1 MGYQPF
7 IGQVHSKKRMKCS
20 IGLVI
25 FCLVIVISQ
34 CEARVVSTQE
44 RFGIF
49 DKIKDLVEKFEEFDA
64 YEDGSVSLAEIKEG
78 ILGMFPKPQI
88 PETVQNFL
96 NEHLKQ
102 FDSDGDGNISLKE
115 IIGKAPSSTDLMD
128 KIKNMMQ

>member
-7 IGQVHSKKRMKCS
+7 IEQVHSKKRMKGS
-20 IGLVI
+20 IGL
-25 FCLVIVISQ
+25 VISQ

-49 DKIKDLVEKFEEFDA
+49 DKIKELVEKFEEFDA
-64 YEDGSVSLAEIKEG
+64 NEDGSVSLAEIKEG

-115 IIGKAPSSTDLMD
+115 IIGKAPSFTDLMD